1 LSLKRKVFVS
11 TTSPHFA
18 KNVFFSCIDDRLV
31 QEHLNFIVK
40 IGGAFFPS
48 VAGGGLAFVD
58 PAEQDTALK
67 QVAASYAI
75 NRINTVYIESHTD
88 CGAYRLS
95 GAVFHSPTD
104 ELARLYEDLDKATVL
119 VLKALEQ
126 AGAAAGEVTVHTRVV
141 NPDGIVQPRPQHAHV
156 T

>member
-1 LSLKRKVFVS
+1 VS

-31 QEHLNFIVK
+31 QEHLNFIIK

-48 VAGGGLAFVD
+48 VAGGGLAFID

-67 QVAASYAI
+67 QVAASYKI
-75 NRINTVYIESHTD
+75 NRIDTVYIESHTD

-95 GAVFHSPTD
+95 GAVFHSLAD
-104 ELARLYEDLDKATVL
+104 ELQRLYEDLDHAQVL
-119 VLKALEQ
+119 VQKALSE
-126 AGAAAGEVTVHTRVV
+126 AGAKPGEVTVHTSVV
-141 NPDGIVQPRPQHAHV
+141 NPEGIVQPRPEHARV
-156 T
+156 S